1 MYPVHEEDS
10 VPENYGHERQTRALR
25 ETLELRFPE
34 RWVTGNICM
43 YWEPGAFGKYRAP
56 DVLVRPIKPEGE
68 PNDVYLAWKDDSADL
83 VIEVGSKSTF
93 VADEG
98 PKVNLY
104 CVELNVK
111 EYVYFRPHENN
122 RRRSLKMWRRV
133 GNDAES
139 VQPNADGRFVSLSLN
154 IEFGMDEEGELRIYE
169 RSGSLI
175 PKPSEIKAHALAE
188 GQRADLAWRHAQFE
202 QDRAEQERQRA
213 DALEEELNRLRE
225 QLKSNGTKAD
235 D

>member
-1 MYPVHEEDS
+1 MYPVHGEDN

-34 RWVTGNICM
+34 RLVTGNICM
-43 YWEPGAFGKYRAP
+43 YWEQGAFDKYRAP
-56 DVLVRPIKPEGE
+56 DVLVCPNRPEGD
-68 PNDVYLAWKDDSADL
+68 PNDVYLAWKDKCADL

-93 VADEG
+93 AKDEG

-104 CVELNVK
+104 CLELNVK
-111 EYVYFRPHENN
+111 EYVYFRPHENS
-122 RRRSLKMWRRV
+122 RRRSLRMWRRV

-139 VQPNADGRFVSLSLN
+139 VQPNADGRFVSQSLN
-154 IEFGMDEEGELRIYE
+154 IEFGVDDDGELRLYE
-169 RSGSLI
+169 RTGVLI

-188 GQRADLAWRHAQFE
+188 GERAEIAWQHVQTERE
-202 QDRAEQERQRA
+202 RAEQERQRA

-225 QLKSNGTKAD
+225 QLKSNGSKAAD
-235 D
+235 